1 MGVTLRGKV
10 LPIGGVKE
18 KVLAAHRI
26 GLKTVLLP
34 TRNQVDLEDI
44 PDEVREEIQF
54 VFTDSVRDAIDA
66 ALMPVDKK
74 KFKKSKKKQNPNPRI
89 RKRGNRHNLE
99 VRMNGQSISKTFS
112 TLTEAKA
119 WRREQETK
127 IDKGGCGDHQ

>member
-1 MGVTLRGKV
+1 
-10 LPIGGVKE
+10 VKE

-34 TRNQVDLEDI
+34 TRNQVDLEDV

-74 KFKKSKKKQNPNPRI
+74 KFKKSKKKQNGG
-89 RKRGNRHNLE
+89 KSASSTGDK
-99 VRMNGQSISKTFS
+99 KTTRS
-112 TLTEAKA
+112 SSGAGK
-119 WRREQETK
+119 
-127 IDKGGCGDHQ
+127 